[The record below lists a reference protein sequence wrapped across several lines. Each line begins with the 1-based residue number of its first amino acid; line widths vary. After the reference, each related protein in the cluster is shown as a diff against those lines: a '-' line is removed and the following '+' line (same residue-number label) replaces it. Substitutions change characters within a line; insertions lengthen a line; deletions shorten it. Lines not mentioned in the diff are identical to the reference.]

1 MVSTCPIH
9 FVRMC
14 PELGLKQVYKVSM
27 PQNVPN
33 AALNALTEWWE
44 DMGVDVDYA
53 ELKALMPKSETVRA
67 VEQPKITPLGKT
79 IPVAPTRR
87 NKSKALEDWIAE
99 ATALAATAPDLP
111 ALKAAIESF
120 EGCELKKLCE
130 RTVVYDGRL
139 GAPVMVLGEGPGGQE
154 DQQGIPFV
162 GKAGQLLDRMLAS
175 IGLDRKTN
183 TLISNVNYWRPPG
196 NRNPD
201 PDELAVCRPFVDCM
215 VDIAQPKII
224 IAVGGVAI
232 KSLIDSKL
240 GIMKLRGKEQAL
252 VTPTGTSVP
261 MIPMLH
267 PAYLLRR
274 PEDKSRAWRDLL
286 LVKARL
292 EEMGVE
298 L

>member
-1 MVSTCPIH
+1 
-9 FVRMC
+9 
-14 PELGLKQVYKVSM
+14 M
-27 PQNVPN
+27 PQNVPS

-44 DMGVDVDYA
+44 DMGVDVDRA
-53 ELKALMPKSETVRA
+53 ELKALSA
-67 VEQPKITPLGKT
+67 LQPTQTREVTPAQT
-79 IPVAPTRR
+79 ASPAPQQATAPTQKPRR
-87 NKSKALEDWIAE
+87 NKSKTLEDWIAE
-99 ATALAATAPDLP
+99 ATALAAAASDLP

-130 RTVVYDGRL
+130 RTVIYDGTL
-139 GAPVMVLGEGPGGQE
+139 CAPVMVLGEGPGGQE
-154 DQQGIPFV
+154 DRLGIPFV
-162 GKAGQLLDRMLAS
+162 GKAGQLLDRMLAA
-175 IGLDRKTN
+175 IDLDRKTN
-183 TLISNVNYWRPPG
+183 TFISNVNFWRPPG

-201 PDELAVCRPFVDCM
+201 PDELAVCRPFVDRM

-224 IAVGGVAI
+224 IATGGVAI

-240 GIMKLRGKEQAL
+240 GIMKLRGKEQTL
-252 VTPTGTSVP
+252 VTPAGTSVP

-292 EEMGVE
+292 DEMGIAV
-298 L
+298 